1 MYYTVRKTI
10 TFRTHF
16 MEDIDMT
23 DDKKVAIQQQHIEK
37 LEQEIQLLKQEN
49 EVLKQMIPDGT
60 NVQSVKKVYARLQKA
75 LAEATLLKKQYEASN
90 EAIKIFKQN
99 YETEVNDL
107 LTRLRGDVA
116 RAEAR
121 RSQMAQDRK

>member
-1 MYYTVRKTI
+1 
-10 TFRTHF
+10 
-16 MEDIDMT
+16 MT
-23 DDKKVAIQQQHIEK
+23 NDKKVAIQQQHIEE
-37 LEQEIQLLKQEN
+37 LGQEIQRLKQEN

-60 NVQSVKKVYARLQKA
+60 NVQPVKKVYARLQNA
-75 LAEATLLKKQYEASN
+75 LAEATLLKKQYEAAN
-90 EAIKIFKQN
+90 EAIKIVKQN
-99 YETEVNDL
+99 YETEVNEL

>member
-1 MYYTVRKTI
+1 
-10 TFRTHF
+10 
-16 MEDIDMT
+16 MT
-23 DDKKVAIQQQHIEK
+23 NDKKVAIQQQHIEEM
-37 LEQEIQLLKQEN
+37 EQEIQRLKQEN

-60 NVQSVKKVYARLQKA
+60 NVQPVKKVYARLQNA
-75 LAEATLLKKQYEASN
+75 LAEATLLKKQYEAAN
-90 EAIKIFKQN
+90 EAIKIVKQN
-99 YETEVNDL
+99 YETEVNEL